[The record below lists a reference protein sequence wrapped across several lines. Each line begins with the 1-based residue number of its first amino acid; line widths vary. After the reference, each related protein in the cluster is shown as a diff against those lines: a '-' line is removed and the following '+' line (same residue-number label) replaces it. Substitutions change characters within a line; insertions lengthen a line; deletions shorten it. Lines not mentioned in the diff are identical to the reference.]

1 MIFMEFEQLILKLLQ
16 GLHFLVDVSPLAI
29 FSDGF
34 IPMPMTRTRLIEVL
48 HTLRRAACATA
59 ALALIAAAPVLMQA
73 ERAAAQ
79 TPSFSF
85 GSRSYI
91 TPFPQTDR
99 YQVHV
104 IGDGLAEGLAGGLT
118 AAFEKD
124 GTVRVVNSSKAAAGL
139 SRPDRTDLAAD
150 AEALAKSQGMHVA
163 VVMVG
168 INDMRNIRSNDG
180 TQRWGTDGWRDAYAK
195 EVDRL
200 IKTLKDNN
208 VGIYWVGMPVMS
220 NAKTSEAM
228 GTLNDIFRER
238 TYVAGVKFID
248 TWNGFTDQFG
258 AFASYGPD
266 LSGQTKRL
274 READGVFFT
283 AQGNRKLANY
293 VEVLLRRDLAAAKAE
308 RNIPLAGDDE
318 EQSRLIPK
326 PEQEGSTP
334 APDARPADGVASN
347 AAPSATG
354 PVSQQPGDQGQTAG
368 QPPKTPSAPIAGAP
382 TQFQVPRQLSFR
394 PGDAPQGETIV
405 GDIDSGVTSLA
416 TVSTLNDLNANLG
429 ERRLPTQERL
439 YYKTLIRGQAL
450 KPKPGRADDFKW
462 PRS

>member
-1 MIFMEFEQLILKLLQ
+1 MTMMRVVEGWQ
-16 GLHFLVDVSPLAI
+16 GL
-29 FSDGF
+29 
-34 IPMPMTRTRLIEVL
+34 
-48 HTLRRAACATA
+48 RRNAGACAAFLIVA
-59 ALALIAAAPVLMQA
+59 AGFLGAAGS
-73 ERAAAQ
+73 AAAQ

-104 IGDGLAEGLAGGLT
+104 IGDGLAEGLSGGLT

-124 GTVRVVNSSKAAAGL
+124 GTVKVVSSAKWPAGL

-168 INDMRNIRSNDG
+168 INDVRNIRNNDG
-180 TQRWGTDGWRDAYAK
+180 VQRWGTDGWRDAYAK

-220 NAKTSEAM
+220 NPKTSEAM
-228 GTLNDIFRER
+228 ATLNDIFRER

-258 AFASYGPD
+258 AFAAYGPD

-274 READGVFFT
+274 REPDGVFFT

-326 PEQEGSTP
+326 PEQDGNTPGPAAGGAPNALTQGAP
-334 APDARPADGVASN
+334 APNTPPNAQATDSPAGSAPGSPQTATAPSP
-347 AAPSATG
+347 AAPA
-354 PVSQQPGDQGQTAG
+354 
-368 QPPKTPSAPIAGAP
+368 
-382 TQFQVPRQLSFR
+382 QFQVPRQLSFR

-405 GDIDSGVTSLA
+405 GDIDNGVTALA

-439 YYKTLIRGQAL
+439 YYKTLIKGQAL
-450 KPKPGRADDFKW
+450 KPKPDRADDFKW
-462 PRS
+462 PRN

>member
-1 MIFMEFEQLILKLLQ
+1 MDMIWE
-16 GLHFLVDVSPLAI
+16 
-29 FSDGF
+29 
-34 IPMPMTRTRLIEVL
+34 RLIAGLDMV
-48 HTLRRAACATA
+48 RGKANAFAAVAFFTMNI
-59 ALALIAAAPVLMQA
+59 LALCSP
-73 ERAAAQ
+73 AAAQ

-99 YQVHV
+99 YQVQV
-104 IGDGLAEGLAGGLT
+104 IGDGLAEGLASGLT

-124 GTVRVVNSSKAAAGL
+124 GTVKVVNSTKPPSGL

-150 AEALAKSQGMHVA
+150 AEALAKAQGMHVA

-168 INDMRNIRSNDG
+168 VNDVRNIRNNDG
-180 TQRWGTDGWRDAYAK
+180 IQRWGTDAWRDAYAK
-195 EVDRL
+195 EIDRL

-208 VGIYWVGMPVMS
+208 VGIYWVGLPVMS
-220 NAKTSEAM
+220 NAKTSESM
-228 GTLNDIFRER
+228 GVLNDIFRER
-238 TYVAGVKFID
+238 TYIAGVKFID

-266 LSGQTKRL
+266 ISGQTKRL
-274 READGVFFT
+274 READGTFFT

-318 EQSRLIPK
+318 EQSRLVPK
-326 PEQEGSTP
+326 PEQEGGTP
-334 APDARPADGVASN
+334 APETPAPNAIADAPAAN
-347 AAPSATG
+347 TAPGTQA
-354 PVSQQPGDQGQTAG
+354 PDQPGLSAQAPK
-368 QPPKTPSAPIAGAP
+368 PPAAIAAVPS
-382 TQFQVPRQLSFR
+382 QFQVPRQLSFR

-405 GDIDSGVTSLA
+405 GDINSGVTSLA

-429 ERRLPTQERL
+429 ERRLPMQERL
-439 YYKTLIRGQAL
+439 YYKTLIKGQAL

>member
-1 MIFMEFEQLILKLLQ
+1 MDMMRKRLKRGPRRSNDEAFGAAVLL
-16 GLHFLVDVSPLAI
+16 FLA
-29 FSDGF
+29 
-34 IPMPMTRTRLIEVL
+34 VL
-48 HTLRRAACATA
+48 FL
-59 ALALIAAAPVLMQA
+59 AAASPGHAQA
-73 ERAAAQ
+73 
-79 TPSFSF
+79 PSFSF

-104 IGDGLAEGLAGGLT
+104 IGDGLADGLFGGVS

-124 GTVRVVNSSKAAAGL
+124 GAVKVVNSAKWPAGL
-139 SRPDRTDLAAD
+139 SRPDRTDLAAE
-150 AEALAKSQGMHVA
+150 AETLAKTQSMHVA

-168 INDMRNIRSNDG
+168 INDVRNIRNNEG
-180 TQRWGTDGWRDAYAK
+180 TQRWGTDGWRDAYVK

-208 VGIYWVGMPVMS
+208 VGIYWVGLPVMS
-220 NAKTSEAM
+220 NPKTSEAM

-238 TYVAGVKFID
+238 TYIAGVKFID

-258 AFASYGPD
+258 AFTSYGPD

-274 READGVFFT
+274 READGVYFT
-283 AQGNRKLANY
+283 QQGNRKLANY

-318 EQSRLIPK
+318 EQSRLVPK
-326 PEQEGSTP
+326 AGADQSAEPAPDTP
-334 APDARPADGVASN
+334 APGGALAGSPDPA
-347 AAPSATG
+347 AAGAPPPNDPSA
-354 PVSQQPGDQGQTAG
+354 QPG
-368 QPPKTPSAPIAGAP
+368 QPPKAQAAPPAAS
-382 TQFQVPRQLSFR
+382 FQVPKQLSFR

-405 GDIDSGVTSLA
+405 GDIDAGVTSLA

-429 ERRLPTQERL
+429 ERRLPMQERL
-439 YYKTLIRGQAL
+439 YYKTLIKGQAL

>member
-1 MIFMEFEQLILKLLQ
+1 MLPATY
-16 GLHFLVDVSPLAI
+16 SLAI
-29 FSDGF
+29 FSNAG
-34 IPMPMTRTRLIEVL
+34 IPMKMTRMRLIAGLGGL
-48 HTLRRAACATA
+48 HRKAG
-59 ALALIAAAPVLMQA
+59 ALAIFAFCASAILSPGAPAL
-73 ERAAAQ
+73 AQ

-99 YQVHV
+99 YQIHV
-104 IGDGLAEGLAGGLT
+104 IGDGLADGLSAGLT

-124 GTVRVVNSSKAAAGL
+124 GTVKIVNSAKFPSGL
-139 SRPDRTDLAAD
+139 SRPDRTDIAAD
-150 AEALAKSQGMHVA
+150 AEALAKTQNMHVA

-168 INDMRNIRSNDG
+168 VNDVRNIRTNDG
-180 TQRWGTDGWRDAYAK
+180 TQRWGAEGWRDAYAK
-195 EVDRL
+195 EIDRL
-200 IKTLKDNN
+200 IKVLKDNN
-208 VGIYWVGMPVMS
+208 VGIYWVGLPVMS
-220 NAKTSEAM
+220 NPKSSEAM
-228 GTLNDIFRER
+228 GVLNDIFRER

-258 AFASYGPD
+258 AFSSYGPD

-274 READGVFFT
+274 READGIYFT

-318 EQSRLIPK
+318 EQSRLVPK
-326 PEQEGSTP
+326 AEADAQASAPASP
-334 APDARPADGVASN
+334 APIGTADAPAAN
-347 AAPSATG
+347 AAPGTPPADQSA
-354 PVSQQPGDQGQTAG
+354 TAG
-368 QPPKTPSAPIAGAP
+368 QQPPKPQAMAAAPAPS
-382 TQFQVPRQLSFR
+382 QFQVPKQLSFR

-405 GDIDSGVTSLA
+405 GNIDGGVTSLA

-429 ERRLPTQERL
+429 ERRLPMQERL
-439 YYKTLIRGQAL
+439 YYKTLIKGQAL